1 MANRPNRSE
10 TGGLTVRTVRGDN
23 MAVNKRRLR
32 LRMTEEAKKQILL
45 EGIPYDLIGCSVLF
59 PQIAKL

>member
-1 MANRPNRSE
+1 M
-10 TGGLTVRTVRGDN
+10 RTVRGDN